1 MDQCLRPPTSKIVFS
16 LKPEHDF
23 QKTISENPLVLVD
36 FWAPWCGPC
45 RAVAPVLEEISTETN
60 KILITKMNTDE
71 NQQTAAA
78 HGIMSLPT
86 MLIFKNGELVD
97 QMVGAQSKAQ
107 IISKIDSHF

>member
-1 MDQCLRPPTSKIVFS
+1 MGEGTVIGISDN
-16 LKPEHDF
+16 DF

-45 RAVAPVLEEISTETN
+45 RAVAPVLEEISTETD
-60 KILITKMNTDE
+60 KVLITKMNTDD

-78 HGIMSLPT
+78 HGIMSIPT
-86 MLIFKNGELVD
+86 MLIFKDGELVD

-107 IISKIDSHF
+107 IMSRIESHF

>member
-1 MDQCLRPPTSKIVFS
+1 MNKSNIIEV
-16 LKPEHDF
+16 
-23 QKTISENPLVLVD
+23 SENNFEKEVLEESVNKLIIVD

-78 HGIMSLPT
+78 HGIMSIPT

-107 IISKIDSHF
+107 IMSKIESHF

>member
-1 MDQCLRPPTSKIVFS
+1 M
-16 LKPEHDF
+16 
-23 QKTISENPLVLVD
+23 VLVD

-45 RAVAPVLEEISTETN
+45 RAVAPVLEEISTECPD

-78 HGIMSLPT
+78 HGIMSIPT

-107 IISKIDSHF
+107 IMSRIESHF

>member
-1 MDQCLRPPTSKIVFS
+1 MAGNLIEATDADFEAVTSG
-16 LKPEHDF
+16 
-23 QKTISENPLVLVD
+23 SEWVLVD

-78 HGIMSLPT
+78 HGIMSIPT

-107 IISKIDSHF
+107 IMSKIESHF